1 MTVTLSPT
9 QALAFDLK
17 ALPEGFFDDPYP
29 WMHAL
34 RTHAP
39 VQRQPDGSWLLTRYA
54 DCLAVYRDPR
64 RFSSDKRQA
73 FKPMFGDSPLFTHH
87 TTSLVFN
94 DPPLHTRVRRI
105 IAGALSPRA
114 LSDMEGSV
122 QALVDRLLAALEGQS
137 TVDAIEAF
145 AAAIPVEVIGNLL
158 GVPVEDRGPLRGW
171 SLDILGALEP
181 TLTPEQREA
190 GNHAVEAFCAYLQTL
205 VAQRRANLRDPESD
219 VLSRLIV
226 GEDGETFSEQEL
238 LHQVIFLL
246 NAGHETTTNL
256 IGNGL
261 WLLTQ
266 WPEQRARLL
275 ADPQGL
281 IDTAVE
287 EMLRM
292 ESPNQLGNRQATVDT
307 EIGGQVIRAGD
318 YIHLSIAAANRDP
331 ARFDDPDRLDLGRKP
346 NRHLAFG
353 QGVHICAGLS
363 VARLEARIALTAF
376 LRRFPAF
383 ELTGPPVRSR
393 RARFRGFVS
402 LPLSLSR

>member
-1 MTVTLSPT
+1 MTLSPT
-9 QALAFDLK
+9 QALEFDLK

-54 DCLAVYRDPR
+54 DCLAVYRDPC

-73 FKPMFGDSPLFTHH
+73 FKPVFGDSPLFTHH

-94 DPPLHTRVRRI
+94 DPPLHTRVRKI

-122 QALVDRLLAALEGQS
+122 QALVDRLLAAMEGQP

-181 TLTPEQREA
+181 TLTPEQQDA
-190 GNHAVEAFCAYLQTL
+190 GNQAVEAFCDYLKTL
-205 VAQRRANLRDPESD
+205 VAERRANLRDPEAD

-226 GEDGETFSEQEL
+226 GEDGETFSEREL

-275 ADPQGL
+275 ADPPGL

-292 ESPNQLGNRQATVDT
+292 ESPNQLGNRQATVET
-307 EIGGQVIRAGD
+307 EIGGQVIQAGD
-318 YIHLSIAAANRDP
+318 YIHLSIAGANRDP
-331 ARFDDPDRLDLGRKP
+331 ARFDDPDQLDLGRKP

-353 QGVHICAGLS
+353 QGVHICAGLT
-363 VARLEARIALTAF
+363 VARLEARIALMAF
-376 LRRFPAF
+376 LLEFVNKFVLSSRW
-383 ELTGPPVRSR
+383 TVRD
-393 RARFRGFVS
+393 
-402 LPLSLSR
+402 